1 MHLSRTAAPVAAHTD
16 QTGRQP
22 RGGILLDEK
31 ARGVL
36 ERRFAVFSLVLL
48 LVLIFPVFA
57 VANRVQPMILGLPF
71 SLAWIVFWLV
81 VEFIGVIAFYRA
93 EYGRRAEE

>member
-1 MHLSRTAAPVAAHTD
+1 M
-16 QTGRQP
+16 
-22 RGGILLDEK
+22 
-31 ARGVL
+31 
-36 ERRFAVFSLVLL
+36 LL